1 MRRSIRLLWVM
12 LLAVGFAAS
21 QAFAASPLPDP
32 DLNPNWLRARQAMF
46 GDRDVRASA
55 RDVLR
60 VYVAKRAADASVVP
74 VLVRTYLSQTSERYI
89 RTMWIMIDNNPSPV
103 GMRFDFTPDSGRA
116 DIETRVRIE
125 GYTPVRAV
133 AEMNDGSLLMDTA
146 TINASGGCS
155 APLRELPDMTSLG
168 RMRIKLDDA
177 LEAGK
182 PAQVQLTIQHPNI
195 SGLAETVIRTG
206 QEPGS
211 AGESRDRPIEPQFVR
226 QVRVTYAGRPVMS
239 ADVDF
244 TISENPSF
252 RFYFV
257 PREKG
262 ELRAEVVDTAN
273 RRFEHE
279 IEVGGSRL

>member
-1 MRRSIRLLWVM
+1 MSRSIRHLWVA
-12 LLAVGFAAS
+12 LLAAVYT
-21 QAFAASPLPDP
+21 ASPALGASLPPDP
-32 DLNPNWLRARQAMF
+32 DLNENWLRARKTMF
-46 GDRDVRASA
+46 GERDVRGLAK
-55 RDVLR
+55 DVLR
-60 VYVAKRAADASVVP
+60 VYVAKRAVDASVVP
-74 VLVRTYLSQTSERYI
+74 VLVRTYVNQTPERYI

-103 GMRFDFTPDSGRA
+103 GIRFHFSPESGRA

-133 AEMNDGSLLMDTA
+133 AEMNDGSLWMDTA

-206 QEPGS
+206 QDQGASGEP
-211 AGESRDRPIEPQFVR
+211 RDRPIEPQFVR
-226 QVRVTYAGRPVMS
+226 QVRVTYGGRPIMS

-244 TISENPSF
+244 TISENPNF

-257 PREKG
+257 PQEKG

-273 RRFEHE
+273 RRFEHG